1 MTITTTSTANL
12 STLDLSGLRLTHAQF
27 EQLCE
32 HNRDV
37 RLELTAEGYLTTMA
51 PTFGESSKRNFD
63 LIVQLGIWNR
73 KTQLGESFESSGGFI
88 LPNGATRSPDVSWV
102 EKSRLENITLNQF
115 IPLAPDFVIELRSTT
130 DKLPP
135 LQAKMSEYRENGVK
149 LGWLINPQDRQVE
162 IYRLNKDREILLSPT
177 QLSGEDILVGF
188 ELDLTTIW

>member
-1 MTITTTSTANL
+1 MTITTTATANL
-12 STLDLSGLRLTHAQF
+12 SPLDLSGLRLTHAQF

-32 HNRDV
+32 HNRDI

-73 KTQLGESFESSGGFI
+73 KTQLGEAFESSGGFI

-102 EKSRLENITLNQF
+102 EKSRLINIALSQF

-135 LQAKMSEYRENGVK
+135 LQTKMAEYRDNGVK
-149 LGWLINPQDRQVE
+149 LGWLINPQDKQVE
-162 IYRLNKDREILLSPT
+162 IYRLGKDPEILLSPT

>member
-177 QLSGEDILVGF
+177 HLSGEDILVGF

>member
-130 DKLPP
+130 DKLLP
-135 LQAKMSEYRENGVK
+135 LQVKMSEYRENGVK

-177 QLSGEDILVGF
+177 HLSGEDILVGF

>member
-12 STLDLSGLRLTHAQF
+12 SSLDLSGLRLTPAQF

-63 LIVQLGIWNR
+63 LIGQIWQWNR

-135 LQAKMSEYRENGVK
+135 LQSKMEEYRDNGVK
-149 LGWLINPQDRQVE
+149 LGWLINPQDKQVE
-162 IYRLNKDREILLSPT
+162 IYRLGKDKEILLSPT

>member
-1 MTITTTSTANL
+1 MTITTTSTANI
-12 STLDLSGLRLTHAQF
+12 SSLDLSGLRLTHAQF

-32 HNRDV
+32 RNRDI

-73 KTQLGESFESSGGFI
+73 KTQLGEAFESSGGFI

-102 EKSRLENITLNQF
+102 EKSRLINIALSQF

-135 LQAKMSEYRENGVK
+135 LQTKMAEYRDNGVK
-149 LGWLINPQDRQVE
+149 LGWLINPQDKQVE
-162 IYRLNKDREILLSPT
+162 IYRLGKDPEILLSPT

>member
-130 DKLPP
+130 DKLLP

-177 QLSGEDILVGF
+177 HLSGEDILVGF